1 MSRRKEP
8 KPPSMTVKGSTRRAA
23 GRIGRGKGHPRRGLP
38 GVNLLSPATFD
49 LLKVRQLRIR
59 FAAGAVALVV
69 LAASLWTVQHLR
81 ISETRKLVAVEQAET
96 ARLNSETRV
105 LMPVKAYVAGV
116 AAQKATARE
125 TMSREIYFSRVL
137 DGIRQATPVGASLD
151 TVAVTLAAA
160 DPAVLTPTAAPAT
173 GAPAAGAPAAGAT
186 AAGAPAVSAC
196 PGPDPFNTKPVIGC
210 ITLSGS
216 ATTRAQVG
224 ELVVALAHIN
234 LFVEPFIST
243 TSAADQTVTFSGSVG
258 LSKAAFSKRYGKP
271 ETTP

>member
-8 KPPSMTVKGSTRRAA
+8 KPASTTAKRT
-23 GRIGRGKGHPRRGLP
+23 GRGKGHPKPGLP

-69 LAASLWTVQHLR
+69 LAAGLWTVQHLR

-105 LMPVKAYVAGV
+105 LLPVKAYVAGV
-116 AAQKATARE
+116 AAQKATVKT

-151 TVAVTLAAA
+151 NLAVTLAAT
-160 DPAVLTPTAAPAT
+160 DPAVAAAAAPAT
-173 GAPAAGAPAAGAT
+173 AAP

-210 ITLSGS
+210 ITLSGT

-224 ELVVALAHIN
+224 ELVVALDRIN

-243 TSAADQTVTFSGSVG
+243 TSAADRTVTFSGSVG

-271 ETTP
+271 EATQ

>member
-1 MSRRKEP
+1 MSRRREP
-8 KPPSMTVKGSTRRAA
+8 KPASTTARRP
-23 GRIGRGKGHPRRGLP
+23 GRGKGHPKPGLP

-49 LLKVRQLRIR
+49 LLKVRRLRIR
-59 FAAGAVALVV
+59 FAAGVVALAV
-69 LAASLWTVQHLR
+69 LAAGLWTVQHLR

-105 LMPVKAYVAGV
+105 LLPVKAYVAGV
-116 AAQKATARE
+116 AAQKATVKS

-151 TVAVTLAAA
+151 NLAVTLAAV
-160 DPAVLTPTAAPAT
+160 DPAAVATAAP
-173 GAPAAGAPAAGAT
+173 

-210 ITLSGS
+210 ITLSGT
-216 ATTRAQVG
+216 ALTRAQVG
-224 ELVVALAHIN
+224 ELVVALDHVN

-243 TSAADQTVTFSGSVG
+243 TSAADRTVTFSGSVG

-271 ETTP
+271 EATQ

>member
-8 KPPSMTVKGSTRRAA
+8 KPASTTAKRS
-23 GRIGRGKGHPRRGLP
+23 GRGKGHPKPGLP

-69 LAASLWTVQHLR
+69 LAAGLWTVQHLR

-105 LMPVKAYVAGV
+105 LLPVKAYVAGV
-116 AAQKATARE
+116 AAQKATVKT

-151 TVAVTLAAA
+151 NVAVTLAAT
-160 DPAVLTPTAAPAT
+160 DPAA
-173 GAPAAGAPAAGAT
+173 APAAGAPATGVP
-186 AAGAPAVSAC
+186 GVSAC

-210 ITLSGS
+210 ITLAGT
-216 ATTRAQVG
+216 ALTRAQVG
-224 ELVVALAHIN
+224 ELVVALDRIN

-243 TSAADQTVTFSGSVG
+243 TSAADRTVTFSGSVG

-271 ETTP
+271 EATQ